1 MSTNLS
7 SYFNNELADWISAIE
22 FYAEETENISRQ
34 LGEVVSRNS
43 IVGIAAMVET
53 KQEMLYKMTD
63 TFYKIQI
70 DIEKQDHLL
79 RTDSTLVEDDSIND
93 DINDRQE
100 SIRNS
105 MQEAEKKFIDVKF
118 DCYRFISQTLKK

>member
-53 KQEMLYKMTD
+53 KQEMLNKMTD